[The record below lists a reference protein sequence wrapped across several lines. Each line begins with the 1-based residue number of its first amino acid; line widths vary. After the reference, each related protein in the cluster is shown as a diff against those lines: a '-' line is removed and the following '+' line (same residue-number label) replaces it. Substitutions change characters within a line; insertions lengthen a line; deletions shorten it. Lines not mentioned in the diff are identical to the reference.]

1 MKKQMRMD
9 VCKGE
14 MIFQLKKESQKETH
28 KGKDAHLHIT
38 FTYYL
43 FFFSRIRQHSLTHSL
58 TRKQLKHGT
67 R

>member
-1 MKKQMRMD
+1 MRMD

-43 FFFSRIRQHSLTHSL
+43 FFFHVFDNIHSPTHL
-58 TRKQLKHGT
+58 QGNN
-67 R
+67 